1 MYCREAVWRVRQDL
15 GIAGTGREYSEEQTG
30 TDANK
35 QRRGLELRKREKGK
49 EQKAKVAGQTKAR
62 HDEAQQDGPDED
74 VGSRYI

>member
-1 MYCREAVWRVRQDL
+1 MERQ
-15 GIAGTGREYSEEQTG
+15 AGSGDSRTGREYSEEQTG